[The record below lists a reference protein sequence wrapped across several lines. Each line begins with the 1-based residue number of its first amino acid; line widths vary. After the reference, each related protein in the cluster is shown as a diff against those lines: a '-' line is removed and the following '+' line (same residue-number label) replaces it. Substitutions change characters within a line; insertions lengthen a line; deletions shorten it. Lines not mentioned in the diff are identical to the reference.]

1 MNQNTIEK
9 ISIEGQKS
17 ENIDPND
24 SKEKNEL
31 ALLELRILNRD
42 FGLALSREVSVLAT
56 LS

>member
-1 MNQNTIEK
+1 MNQNTMEK